1 VDITDELR
9 RAIAVAN
16 AENEPSNCVS
26 RFLSRQFGKRNARLL
41 LRDAH
46 GAVTRLHKAHRA
58 MKLAIKSWDGSSRN
72 TDQIVRAA
80 VAYIERMHDTT
91 LLCNAPPIQPPIQ
104 MAMTDRRKERA
115 AYHRGRPSPKAID
128 ATAK

>member
-1 VDITDELR
+1 MDITDELR

-41 LRDAH
+41 IRDAH

-80 VAYIERMHDTT
+80 VASIERMHDTT